1 MTELQLPESF
11 PLSAATVPLEE
22 TKAGDFLRANPTF
35 DGRGITIGIL
45 DTGVDPGAIGLQRT
59 SDGRPKVID
68 IIDCTGSGD
77 VDMKHEAIAD
87 ADGHLTGLSG
97 RTLTVPAEWQERNPS
112 GKYRLGVK
120 RAFELYPSG
129 LRKRIKAERLRDF
142 EERQRTLQHALQRHR
157 SPRRPLFG
165 LIPPIPYL

>member
-1 MTELQLPESF
+1 M
-11 PLSAATVPLEE
+11 
-22 TKAGDFLRANPTF
+22 
-35 DGRGITIGIL
+35 
-45 DTGVDPGAIGLQRT
+45 
-59 SDGRPKVID
+59 ID

-97 RTLTVPAEWQERNPS
+97 RILTVPAEWQERNPS

-142 EERQRTLQHALQRHR
+142 EERQRTLQLAAVQRTASMVVRPMVNRVGARAVTSSYR
-157 SPRRPLFG
+157 SRRD
-165 LIPPIPYL
+165 